1 MYLIKRYVK
10 KYPQPK
16 FPVEKNQKCSECQK
30 VQRKHKISFCFN
42 TLLPLSCK
50 SSKQI
55 CLPYCFGSRGEEGI
69 NYLLQ
74 INRKVSI
81 LVRPRYVKGMYSQKN
96 RYALGMYFPKMMGW
110 NGKIKII
117 CYSFKVILSIYAKV
131 SIVKTQYIF
140 QFSCCKVFA
149 QINTKSYFRK

>member
-1 MYLIKRYVK
+1 MKGSKWGIPGFVYIPFPEIGFVKGMYLIKRYVK

-30 VQRKHKISFCFN
+30 MQRKHKISFCFN

-55 CLPYCFGSRGEEGI
+55 SLLYCFGSRGEEGI

-81 LVRPRYVKGMYSQKN
+81 LGAQGM
-96 RYALGMYFPKMMGW
+96 
-110 NGKIKII
+110 
-117 CYSFKVILSIYAKV
+117 
-131 SIVKTQYIF
+131 
-140 QFSCCKVFA
+140 
-149 QINTKSYFRK
+149 